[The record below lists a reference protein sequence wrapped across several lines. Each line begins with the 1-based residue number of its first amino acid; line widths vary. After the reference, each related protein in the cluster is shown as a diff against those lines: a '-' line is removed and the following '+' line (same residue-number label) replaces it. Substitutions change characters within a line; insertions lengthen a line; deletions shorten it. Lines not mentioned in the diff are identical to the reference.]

1 MWPLEYGTENYFC
14 VLYNKTLNGIYELH
28 FLESSTDTHKQT
40 FTKKEKKTRDSIMR
54 KYSAVRHI
62 LGIAEL
68 F

>member
-14 VLYNKTLNGIYELH
+14 VLCNKTLNGIYELH

-54 KYSAVRHI
+54 KCS
-62 LGIAEL
+62 
-68 F
+68 

>member
-40 FTKKEKKTRDSIMR
+40 FTKKEKN
-54 KYSAVRHI
+54 I
-62 LGIAEL
+62 LTTGTCIPAC
-68 F
+68 